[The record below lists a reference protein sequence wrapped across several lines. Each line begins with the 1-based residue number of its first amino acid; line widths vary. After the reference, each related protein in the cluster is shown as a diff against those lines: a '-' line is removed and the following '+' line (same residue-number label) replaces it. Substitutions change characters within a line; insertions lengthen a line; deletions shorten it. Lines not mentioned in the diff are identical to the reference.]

1 MSLNHW
7 GDKLTFTAKPERNI
21 MLKKLSIYMF
31 LISIGFGLP
40 LQVGDVV
47 PDFSVPICANPGD
60 DPDGFFRFYTYNG
73 NTNPTGEFSV
83 IWLNLFTS
91 W

>member
-1 MSLNHW
+1 MNDLR
-7 GDKLTFTAKPERNI
+7 DKLSFTAKPKRNI
-21 MLKKLSIYMF
+21 MLKKLSISLL
-31 LISIGFGLP
+31 LISFCFSQP

-60 DPDGFFRFYTYNG
+60 DSDEFFSFYTYNG
-73 NTNPTGEFSV
+73 NTNETGEFSV
-83 IWLNLFTS
+83 IWANLFTS

>member
-1 MSLNHW
+1 
-7 GDKLTFTAKPERNI
+7 
-21 MLKKLSIYMF
+21 MLKKSSISLL
-31 LISIGFGLP
+31 LISFCFSQT

-60 DPDGFFRFYTYNG
+60 GSDGFFSFYTYNG
-73 NTNPTGEFSV
+73 NTNETGEFSV
-83 IWLNLFTS
+83 IWANLFTS